1 MPTSTISLKPALLL
15 NSRPQ
20 EDFPRKKYL
29 SLAATLIL
37 VALTANSEAQVIASD
52 MVNSSSQNLIS
63 YSNPF
68 NGAFTSA
75 GDGFQKYQRFVSPST
90 PFSVLDDS
98 LSIFTPDSL
107 GIIKE
112 GNTDVFFGVTDTE
125 NPDNTGPV
133 SATWVFDISGATD
146 LVLSIDMGAMGD
158 FESTDTFEWTYSID
172 GGPSMTAFSA
182 SADEASSYTYTM
194 EGGAL
199 VTLNDP
205 MLVNGELLTNELTT
219 QLAAIAGSGS
229 QLTVTLTAQTDG
241 GSEAFA
247 FQNLKVLEGG
257 LPVDSLAFDM
267 VESGAQRLTGFT
279 NVFNGAFSS
288 AGDGFQ
294 KYQRFVSPSIPFAV
308 LDDSLSIFPSD
319 SLGIIKEGN
328 TDIFFGVVDTEN
340 PNNSGPVSATWVF
353 DITGGSD
360 LGLSVDMG
368 AMGDFE
374 STDFFEWTYSIDGG
388 PASVAF
394 SSTVD
399 EAGSNAYTLE
409 GGSTFTLNDPMLV
422 QGTVLTNN
430 LATFQ
435 TPLFGTGNSLTLTLT
450 ARFDSGSEAVAFQNV
465 IIGEGFASP
474 PPVPLVRIHEVQ
486 GDGSA
491 SPLAGTVVAI
501 EGVVVGDFQDTVGT
515 NGDLN
520 GFFVQEE
527 DADADANPLTSE
539 GIFVFDGSS
548 TPAVDV
554 AIGDVVRV
562 EGTVSEFFG
571 MTQISSTAGV
581 VIQSSGNPLPTAAN
595 LSLPV
600 ASVDDFE
607 ASEGMR
613 VTFPQ
618 PLLILEYFNFD
629 RFGEIVLGSERRLTP
644 TAEFEPGPDAV
655 LAASEYLLDR
665 ITLDDGRTSQN
676 PDPAIH
682 PNGAEFDLANL
693 FRGGDRVQGVTG
705 VLNFSFGLY
714 RVQPTV
720 GANYSADNLRPMAP
734 DATGG
739 TVTVAT
745 LNVLNYFTTIDDG
758 FNDICG
764 PLMILECRG
773 ADDAEE
779 LARQRA
785 KIIAALAGID
795 ADVVGL
801 IEIENDNADAALSD
815 LVAGLNDA
823 VGAGTY
829 DYVATG
835 GIGTDAIRVALIY
848 KPGSVSPV
856 GDFAVLDSSVDAR
869 FIDDKN
875 RPVLAQSFM
884 DNAAGG
890 VVTVAVNH
898 LKSKGSP
905 CDDVSDPDT
914 GDGSG
919 NCNLT
924 RAAAAE
930 ALVDWLATDP
940 TDSGSDNFLIVGD
953 LNSYDKED
961 PIDALVTGGYVDLV
975 HSFLGEDAYSFVFDG
990 QVGYLDYAL
999 ANAALNDR
1007 VTGVSIWHIN
1017 ADEPD
1022 LINYDTSFKQDAQDA
1037 IYAPDAY
1044 RSSDHD
1050 PVIVGLDLCEATP
1063 PQFDT
1068 LTVTPDVLWPANH
1081 KYVDVAATV
1090 VVSDNFDPSPTV
1102 TLVSVTS
1109 NEPDNGEDDGNTV
1122 DDIVI
1127 VGDYEFELRAERSGV
1142 GTGRT
1147 YTITYEATDSCGN
1160 STTGSA
1166 VVSVP
1171 LSRGK

>member
-68 NGAFTSA
+68 NVAFTSA
-75 GDGFQKYQRFVSPST
+75 GDGFQKYQRFVSPSI

-112 GNTDVFFGVTDTE
+112 GNTDIFFGVVDTE
-125 NPDNTGPV
+125 NGDNSGPV
-133 SATWVFDISGATD
+133 AATWVFDISGGNLMD
-146 LVLSIDMGAMGD
+146 LAIDMGAMGD
-158 FESTDTFEWTYSID
+158 FEASDFFVWEYSID
-172 GGPSMTAFSA
+172 GGPTMVAFS
-182 SADEASSYTYTM
+182 STVDEAASLDYTL
-194 EGGAL
+194 EGGATF
-199 VTLNDP
+199 TLSDP
-205 MLVNGELLTNELTT
+205 MLVQGKPLNNDLVTFSTPIIGTGSSLTL
-219 QLAAIAGSGS
+219 
-229 QLTVTLTAQTDG
+229 TLTAQFNG
-241 GSEAFA
+241 GSEAVA
-247 FQNLKVLEGG
+247 FQNIVIAN
-257 LPVDSLAFDM
+257 PVAYDM
-267 VESGAQRLTGFT
+267 VNSTSERLTSFT
-279 NVFNGAFSS
+279 NVFAGAFSS

-328 TDIFFGVVDTEN
+328 TDIFFGIVDTEN

-360 LGLSVDMG
+360 LGVSVDMG

-388 PASVAF
+388 PTSVAF

-399 EAGSNAYTLE
+399 EAGSNAYTLD

-435 TPLFGTGNSLTLTLT
+435 APLFGTGNSLTLTLT
-450 ARFDSGSEAVAFQNV
+450 AQFDSGSEAVAFQNV

-501 EGVVVGDFQDTVGT
+501 EGVVVGDFQDTVGA

-539 GIFVFDGSS
+539 GIFVFDGGS

-562 EGTVSEFFG
+562 EGTVSELFG

-618 PLLILEYFNFD
+618 PLLILEYFDFD
-629 RFGEIVLGSERRLTP
+629 RFGEIVLGSERRLQP
-644 TAEFEPGPDAV
+644 TAEFEPGPDAIQ
-655 LAASEYLLDR
+655 AAAEYQLDR

-682 PNGAEFDLANL
+682 PNGAEFDLLNL
-693 FRGGDRVQGVTG
+693 FRGGDRLQNVTG

-720 GANYSADNLRPMAP
+720 GANYSADNLRPVAP

-758 FNDICG
+758 VNDICG
-764 PLMILECRG
+764 PLMNLECRG
-773 ADDAEE
+773 ADDLEE

-785 KIIAALAGID
+785 KIIAALEGID

-801 IEIENDNADAALSD
+801 VEIENDNADAALSD

-829 DYVATG
+829 EYVATG

-856 GDFAVLDSSVDAR
+856 GDFAILDSSVDAR

-890 VVTVAVNH
+890 IVTVAVNH

-919 NCNLT
+919 RCNLT
-924 RAAAAE
+924 RTAAAE

-961 PIDALVTGGYVDLV
+961 PIDALGTGGYVDLV

-1147 YTITYEATDSCGN
+1147 YTITYEATDGCGN

>member
-1 MPTSTISLKPALLL
+1 
-15 NSRPQ
+15 
-20 EDFPRKKYL
+20 
-29 SLAATLIL
+29 
-37 VALTANSEAQVIASD
+37 

-63 YSNPF
+63 YSNPY
-68 NGAFTSA
+68 NGAFSSP
-75 GDGFQKYQRFVSPST
+75 GDGFQKYQRFVSPSI

-98 LSIFTPDSL
+98 LVIFPPDSL
-107 GIIKE
+107 GIIKD
-112 GNTDVFFGVTDTE
+112 GNTDVFFGIVDTE
-125 NPDNTGPV
+125 NGENSGPV
-133 SATWVFDISGATD
+133 SATWVFDISGAD
-146 LVLSIDMGAMGD
+146 LLALTIDMGAMGD
-158 FESTDTFEWTYSID
+158 FEASDFFVWEYSID
-172 GGPSMTAFSA
+172 GGPTRVAFS
-182 SADEASSYTYTM
+182 STVDEAASQDYTL
-194 EGGAL
+194 EGGATF
-199 VTLNDP
+199 TLNDP
-205 MLVNGELLTNELTT
+205 MLVQGTLLNNDLMTFSTPIIGTGSSLT
-219 QLAAIAGSGS
+219 L
-229 QLTVTLTAQTDG
+229 TLTAQFNG
-241 GSEAFA
+241 GAEAVA
-247 FQNLKVLEGG
+247 FQNIKVVANAIAIRRFAYDM
-257 LPVDSLAFDM
+257 VDSTS
-267 VESGAQRLTGFT
+267 ERLTSFT
-279 NVFNGAFSS
+279 NPFNGAFSS

-294 KYQRFVSPSIPFAV
+294 KYQRGVSPTIPFSV
-308 LDDSLSIFPSD
+308 LDDSLVIFPPD
-319 SLGIIKEGN
+319 SLGIIRDGN
-328 TDIFFGVVDTEN
+328 TDVFFGVTDTEN
-340 PNNSGPVSATWVF
+340 GDNTGPVSATWVF
-353 DITGGSD
+353 DISGGTD
-360 LGLSVDMG
+360 LALSIDMG

-374 STDFFEWTYSIDGG
+374 ASDFFSWTYSIDGG
-388 PASVAF
+388 PATLAF
-394 SSTVD
+394 SSAVD
-399 EAGSNAYTLE
+399 EAGSYAYTLE

-430 LATFQ
+430 LTTFQ
-435 TPLFGTGNSLTLTLT
+435 TPLAGTGTSLTLTLT
-450 ARFDSGSEAVAFQNV
+450 AQFNGGSEAVAFQNV
-465 IIGEGFASP
+465 IIGGGFEGP

-486 GDGSA
+486 GDGAS
-491 SPLAGTVVAI
+491 SPLVGTVVAI
-501 EGVVVGDFQDTVGT
+501 EGVVVGDFQDTVGA

-548 TPAVDV
+548 APAVDV
-554 AIGDVVRV
+554 SIGDVVRV
-562 EGTVSEFFG
+562 EGEVSESFN

-595 LSLPV
+595 LALPV

-618 PLLILEYFNFD
+618 PLVILEYFNFD

-644 TAEFEPGPDAV
+644 TAEFEPGPDAIQ
-655 LAASEYLLDR
+655 AEAEYQLDR
-665 ITLDDGRTSQN
+665 ITLDDGRNSSN

-682 PNGAEFDLANL
+682 PNGSVFDLSNL
-693 FRGGDRVQGVTG
+693 FRGGDRVQNVSG
-705 VLNFSFGLY
+705 VLNFAFSQY

-720 GANYSADNLRPMAP
+720 GANYTNDNLRPLAP
-734 DATGG
+734 DAVDG
-739 TVTVAT
+739 TATVAAF
-745 LNVLNYFTTIDDG
+745 NVLNYFTTIDDG

-764 PLMILECRG
+764 PLMNLECRG
-773 ADDAEE
+773 ADNAEE

-785 KIIAALAGID
+785 KLVDALVGID
-795 ADVVGL
+795 ADIVGL
-801 IEIENDNADAALSD
+801 VEIENDNGDAAASD

-823 VGAGTY
+823 MGAGTY
-829 DYVATG
+829 DYIATG
-835 GIGTDAIRVALIY
+835 AIGTDAIRVGLIF
-848 KPGSVSPV
+848 KPA
-856 GDFAVLDSSVDAR
+856 AVTPIGAYAILDNSVDAR

-924 RAAAAE
+924 RTAAAE

-940 TDSGSDNFLIVGD
+940 TGSGSDHFLIVGD

-961 PIDALVTGGYVDLV
+961 PIDALATGGYVDLV
-975 HSFLGEDAYSFVFDG
+975 HSFLGEDAYSYLFDG
-990 QVGYLDYAL
+990 RIGYLDYAL

-1007 VTGVSIWHIN
+1007 VTGTTVWHIN

-1022 LINYDTSFKQDAQDA
+1022 LINYDTSFKRPAQDA

-1081 KYVDVAATV
+1081 KYVDVSATV

-1147 YTITYEATDSCGN
+1147 YTITYEATDSCDN

-1166 VVSVP
+1166 IVSVP